1 MVLVLCAAFV
11 MVALAVGTAFATST
25 TSFIKMLPS
34 KSAIANHCLQ
44 GADANVKITS
54 VGENLIMDVT
64 LNKMPKN
71 TAFTLFVI
79 QVPNAPFGVSW
90 YQGDI
95 ETDSNGHGEGRFIG
109 IFSEE
114 VFAVAPGSAPAPQ
127 VDDQDALVN
136 PPFKPVHTFHLGVW
150 FADPEEAE
158 DAGCSETVTPFDG
171 DHEAG
176 IQALSTR
183 QFPDD
188 QGPLGKIQ

>member
-1 MVLVLCAAFV
+1 MLLVLCAALV
-11 MVALAVGTAFATST
+11 MAALAVGTAFAVSS
-25 TSFIKMLPS
+25 TSFKMVRS
-34 KSAIANHCLQ
+34 QSAIANDCLQ
-44 GADANVKITS
+44 GAYANVKIRS
-54 VGENLIMDVT
+54 VGENQIMDVT

-95 ETDSNGHGEGRFIG
+95 ETNSSGQGKGRFIG

-127 VDDQDALVN
+127 VDPQDALVN
-136 PPFKPVHTFHLGVW
+136 PPFQPVHTFHLGVW

-158 DAGCSETVTPFDG
+158 DAGCSDTVTPFDG

-183 QFPDD
+183 NFGD
-188 QGPLGKIQ
+188 QNGPLRKIQ

>member
-54 VGENLIMDVT
+54 VGENQIMDVT

-114 VFAVAPGSAPAPQ
+114 VFAVAPGSAPA
-127 VDDQDALVN
+127 
-136 PPFKPVHTFHLGVW
+136 HTFHLGVW